1 MKKRSLFLAAAA
13 GLLVLAVGGPKSQ
26 AGTLDML
33 LGTTVSNNGLNF
45 TFASNA
51 WNGTLLAS
59 QVGVTFNPPGTEAGF
74 ALTAPF
80 GALVNASAD
89 GNLVFNVS
97 GANINDASLSGNPH
111 LSAGSNGSVTVT
123 EFIYSGGGP
132 PVSLPAIATLF
143 IQPSPPPGA
152 ESTSATFSPQTEITV
167 IKDIEAH
174 GGTTGT
180 GVLLSSVTQNFST
193 TSIPEP
199 TSLALLGIGL
209 SGLFTLRRF
218 FKRTSVA

>member
-1 MKKRSLFLAAAA
+1 MKRRSLFLAAAA
-13 GLLVLAVGGPKSQ
+13 GLLVLAVGAPKSQ
-26 AGTLDML
+26 AGTLDAL

-45 TFASNA
+45 TFDSWGDA
-51 WNGTLLAS
+51 TLLAT
-59 QVGVTFNPPGTEAGF
+59 QVTVVFNNPGTEAGF
-74 ALTAPF
+74 TLSAAF
-80 GALVNASAD
+80 GAAVNASAD

-97 GANINDASLSGNPH
+97 GANINDASLSGNPK

-123 EFIYSGGGP
+123 ESIYSGGGP

-143 IQPSPPPGA
+143 IQPTPPPGA
-152 ESTSATFSPQTEITV
+152 DSALATFSPQTEITV

-180 GVLLSSVTQNFST
+180 GVDLSSVAQNFST